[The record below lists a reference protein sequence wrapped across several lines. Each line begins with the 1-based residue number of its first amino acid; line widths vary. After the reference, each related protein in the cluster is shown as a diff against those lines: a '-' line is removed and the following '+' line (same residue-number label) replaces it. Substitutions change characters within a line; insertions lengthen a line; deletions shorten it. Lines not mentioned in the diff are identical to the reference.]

1 MKIYFLIPTFYEQKA
16 EEVAMDHKKLETLL
30 HDMTLRE
37 KIGQVF
43 QISGQ
48 LLAEDSAAMG
58 PMQEMGV
65 TQEDVSLAGTV
76 LGVFGA
82 EKICKIQKEYME
94 HHPHHIPLIF
104 MLDVINGY
112 RTVYPIPLAQGASFL
127 PELSGKC
134 AQMAAREA
142 AAAGLHVTF
151 SPMTDLVRD
160 ARWGRV
166 MESTGEDVYLNG
178 QFAKAMTGGYQ
189 GEDLAGEETLGACVK
204 HFAGYG
210 APDAGRD
217 YNTVQLTERTF
228 REYYLPAYQ
237 AAVDA
242 GVALVMTSFNT
253 VNDIPATVNKKL
265 MREILRDEMG
275 FDGVLISDFGAI
287 GETVAHGLFSDRAD
301 AARRALEAG
310 VDIDMMSG
318 VYPEKLEQLIRG
330 GKVSEDLLDE
340 AVMRIL
346 ELKNKLGLFENPFKG
361 ADPEKEKTVILC
373 EEHRALAREAAE
385 RSFVLL
391 KNDGAFLPLK
401 KGEKVAL
408 IGPYVSR
415 KQLLGGWSFL
425 GDAEDTV
432 TVEEAARKLAP
443 EWEFIFAKG
452 CPVLDPGTKLV
463 GFGSCEENED
473 EDQDAMWKAACDA
486 AREADK
492 VVLFLGEHFL
502 QTGEAT
508 SRGILELPQI
518 QQKLLREITAIN
530 PDTAVVL
537 FNGRPLDLRVVN
549 ENAKAILEA
558 WMPGTEGGP
567 ALIRTLTGASEPS
580 GRLPMSFPYCVGQV
594 PVHYDEFPTG
604 RPYHAPDENRF
615 LSKYLDIPNQPL
627 YPFGYGMGYTTFSVS
642 EVDLDREEM
651 TRGESVTAKV
661 TVRNTGDRPGT
672 DVIQL
677 YLHDVAASVVR
688 PVKQMKGYQRI
699 TLEPGEETEVAF
711 EIREEMLRFYTADGT
726 WDSEPGVF
734 EVMIGESSATE
745 SKKSFLLR

>member
-1 MKIYFLIPTFYEQKA
+1 
-16 EEVAMDHKKLETLL
+16 MDHKKLEALL
-30 HDMTLRE
+30 HDMSLKE

-48 LLAEDSAAMG
+48 LLVEDAAAMG

-65 TQEDVSLAGTV
+65 TKEDLALAGTV
-76 LGVFGA
+76 LGVTGA
-82 EKICKIQKEYME
+82 ERIQNIQKEYME
-94 HHPHHIPLIF
+94 QHPHHIPLIF

-112 RTVYPIPLAQGASFL
+112 RTVYPIPLAQGASFQ
-127 PELSGKC
+127 PELSKEC
-134 AQMAAREA
+134 ARMAAREA

-178 QFAKAMTGGYQ
+178 LFAKAMTEGYQ
-189 GEDLAGEETLGACVK
+189 GDGLAGAETLGACVK

-242 GVALVMTSFNT
+242 KVALVMTSFNT
-253 VNDIPATVNKKL
+253 VNDIPATVNKTL
-265 MREILRDEMG
+265 MRDILRKEMG

-287 GETVAHGLFSDRAD
+287 GETIAHGLSSDRAD

-318 VYPEKLEQLIRG
+318 AYPEKLEQLIREG
-330 GKVSEDLLDE
+330 QVKEELLDE

-346 ELKNKLGLFENPFKG
+346 ELKNKLGLFENPYKG
-361 ADPEKEKTVILC
+361 ADAEKEEQVILC
-373 EEHRALAREAAE
+373 PENRALARKAAE
-385 RSFVLL
+385 QSFVLL
-391 KNDGAFLPLK
+391 KNDGDFLPLK
-401 KGEKVAL
+401 KEEKIAF
-408 IGPYVSR
+408 IGPYVNR

-425 GDAEDTV
+425 GDAADTV
-432 TVEEAARKLAP
+432 TVEEAAREMASD
-443 EWEFIFAKG
+443 WSITFAQG
-452 CPVLDPGTKLV
+452 CQVLDPETRLV
-463 GFGSCEENED
+463 GFGN
-473 EDQDAMWKAACDA
+473 DQETCGSPDDQQALWKEACDA

-502 QTGEAT
+502 QTGEAA
-508 SRGILELPQI
+508 SRGVLELPQV
-518 QQKLLREITAIN
+518 QQKLLKEISAIN
-530 PDTAVVL
+530 PQVAVVL
-537 FNGRPLDLRVVN
+537 FNGRPLDLRLVN
-549 ENAKAILEA
+549 EHSQAILEA

-567 ALIRTLTGASEPS
+567 ALVQVLTGRSEPV

-604 RPYHAPDENRF
+604 RPYHEPDQNRF
-615 LSKYLDIPNQPL
+615 LSKYLDIPNRPL
-627 YPFGYGMGYTTFSVS
+627 YPFGYGLGYTAFAVS
-642 EVDLDREEM
+642 KVRLDKQEM
-651 TRGESVTAKV
+651 TADETITASVTV
-661 TVRNTGDRPGT
+661 QNVGHRTGT

-677 YLHDVAASVVR
+677 YLHDVSASVVR
-688 PVKQMKGYQRI
+688 PVKQLKGYQRV
-699 TLEPGEETEVAF
+699 TLKPGQETQVSF
-711 EIREEMLRFYTADGT
+711 EISEEMLRFYTADGT
-726 WDSEPGVF
+726 WASEPGVF
-734 EVMIGESSATE
+734 EVMIGESSAVE
-745 SKKSFLLR
+745 QKAEFLLR

>member
-1 MKIYFLIPTFYEQKA
+1 MEHT
-16 EEVAMDHKKLETLL
+16 KLEALL
-30 HDMTLRE
+30 HDMSLKE

-48 LLAEDSAAMG
+48 LLVEDAAAMG

-65 TQEDVSLAGTV
+65 TKEDLALAGTV
-76 LGVFGA
+76 LGVTGA
-82 EKICKIQKEYME
+82 ERIQNIQKEYME
-94 HHPHHIPLIF
+94 QHPHHIPLIF

-112 RTVYPIPLAQGASFL
+112 RTVYPIPLAQGASFQ
-127 PELSGKC
+127 PELSKEC
-134 AQMAAREA
+134 ARMAAREA

-178 QFAKAMTGGYQ
+178 LFAKAMTEGYQ
-189 GEDLAGEETLGACVK
+189 GDGLAGAETLGACVK

-210 APDAGRD
+210 APDGGRD

-242 GVALVMTSFNT
+242 KVALVMTSFNT
-253 VNDIPATVNKKL
+253 VNDIPATVNKTL
-265 MREILRDEMG
+265 MRDILRKEMG

-287 GETVAHGLFSDRAD
+287 GETIAHGLSSDRAD

-318 VYPEKLEQLIRG
+318 AYPEKLEQLIREG
-330 GKVSEDLLDE
+330 QVKEELLDE

-346 ELKNKLGLFENPFKG
+346 ELKNKLGLFENPYKG
-361 ADPEKEKTVILC
+361 ADAEKEEQVILC
-373 EEHRALAREAAE
+373 PENRALARKAAE
-385 RSFVLL
+385 QSFVLL
-391 KNDGAFLPLK
+391 KNDGDFLPLK
-401 KGEKVAL
+401 KEEKIAF
-408 IGPYVSR
+408 IGPYVNR

-425 GDAEDTV
+425 GDAADTV
-432 TVEEAARKLAP
+432 TVEEAAREMASD
-443 EWEFIFAKG
+443 WSITFAQG
-452 CPVLDPGTKLV
+452 CQVLDPETRLV
-463 GFGSCEENED
+463 GFGNDQETCGSPDDQQALWEE
-473 EDQDAMWKAACDA
+473 ACDA

-502 QTGEAT
+502 QTGEAA
-508 SRGILELPQI
+508 SRGVLELPQV
-518 QQKLLREITAIN
+518 QQKLLKEISAIN
-530 PDTAVVL
+530 PQVAVVL
-537 FNGRPLDLRVVN
+537 FNGRPLDLRLVN
-549 ENAKAILEA
+549 EHSQAILEA

-567 ALIRTLTGASEPS
+567 ALVQVLTGRSEPV

-604 RPYHAPDENRF
+604 RPYHEPDQNRF
-615 LSKYLDIPNQPL
+615 LSKYLDIPNRPL
-627 YPFGYGMGYTTFSVS
+627 YPFGYGLGYTAFAVS
-642 EVDLDREEM
+642 KVRLDKQEM
-651 TRGESVTAKV
+651 TADETITASVIVQNVGHRT
-661 TVRNTGDRPGT
+661 GT

-677 YLHDVAASVVR
+677 YLHDVSASVVR
-688 PVKQMKGYQRI
+688 PVKQLKGYQRV
-699 TLEPGEETEVAF
+699 TLEPGQETQVSF
-711 EIREEMLRFYTADGT
+711 EISEEMLRFYTADGT
-726 WDSEPGVF
+726 WASEPGVF
-734 EVMIGESSATE
+734 EVMIGESSAVE
-745 SKKSFLLR
+745 QKAEFLLR

>member
-1 MKIYFLIPTFYEQKA
+1 
-16 EEVAMDHKKLETLL
+16 MDHTKLEALL
-30 HDMTLRE
+30 HDMSLKE

-48 LLAEDSAAMG
+48 LLVEDAAAMG

-65 TQEDVSLAGTV
+65 TKEDLALAGTV
-76 LGVFGA
+76 LGVTGA
-82 EKICKIQKEYME
+82 ERIQNIQKEYME
-94 HHPHHIPLIF
+94 QHPHHIPLIF

-112 RTVYPIPLAQGASFL
+112 RTVYPIPLAQGASFQ
-127 PELSGKC
+127 PELSKEC
-134 AQMAAREA
+134 ARMAAREA

-178 QFAKAMTGGYQ
+178 LFAKAMTEGYQ
-189 GEDLAGEETLGACVK
+189 GDGLAGAETLGACVK

-242 GVALVMTSFNT
+242 KVALVMTSFNT
-253 VNDIPATVNKKL
+253 VNDIPATVNKTL
-265 MREILRDEMG
+265 MRDILRKEMG

-287 GETVAHGLFSDRAD
+287 GETIAHGLSSDRAD

-318 VYPEKLEQLIRG
+318 AYPEKLEQLIREG
-330 GKVSEDLLDE
+330 QVKEELLDE

-346 ELKNKLGLFENPFKG
+346 ELKNKLGLFENPYKG
-361 ADPEKEKTVILC
+361 ADAEKEEKVILC
-373 EEHRALAREAAE
+373 PENRALARKAAE
-385 RSFVLL
+385 QSFVLL
-391 KNDGAFLPLK
+391 KNDGDFLPLK
-401 KGEKVAL
+401 KEEKIAF
-408 IGPYVSR
+408 IGPYVNR

-425 GDAEDTV
+425 GDAADTV
-432 TVEEAARKLAP
+432 TVEEAAREMASD
-443 EWEFIFAKG
+443 WSITFAQG
-452 CPVLDPGTKLV
+452 CQVLDPETRLV
-463 GFGSCEENED
+463 GFGNHQETCGSPDDQQALWEE
-473 EDQDAMWKAACDA
+473 ACDA

-502 QTGEAT
+502 QTGEAA
-508 SRGILELPQI
+508 SRGVLELPQV
-518 QQKLLREITAIN
+518 QQRLLKEISSIN
-530 PDTAVVL
+530 PQVAVVL
-537 FNGRPLDLRVVN
+537 FNGRPLDLRLVN
-549 ENAKAILEA
+549 EHSQAILEA

-567 ALIRTLTGASEPS
+567 ALVQVLTGRSEPV

-604 RPYHAPDENRF
+604 RPYHEPDQNRF
-615 LSKYLDIPNQPL
+615 LSKYLDIPNRPL
-627 YPFGYGMGYTTFSVS
+627 YPFGYGLGYTAFVVS
-642 EVDLDREEM
+642 KVRLDKQEM
-651 TRGESVTAKV
+651 TADETLTASVTV
-661 TVRNTGDRPGT
+661 QNVGQRTGT

-677 YLHDVAASVVR
+677 YLHDASASVVR
-688 PVKQMKGYQRI
+688 PVKQLKGYQRV
-699 TLEPGEETEVAF
+699 TLEPGQETQVSF
-711 EIREEMLRFYTADGT
+711 EISEEMLRFYTADGT
-726 WDSEPGVF
+726 WASEPGVF
-734 EVMIGESSATE
+734 EVMIGESSAVE
-745 SKKSFLLR
+745 QKAEFLLR